1 MTTYSD
7 DPNSSIGR
15 INMKIK
21 SFFTITLS
29 PIALSLLLLAV
40 PFSESLSENVTSQQ
54 ILDKIDKMYRG
65 KSSIGTY
72 LMKIKTTH
80 WERKLRIKSWTKDL
94 DYTLIRI
101 EYPKK
106 EKGVATL
113 KVENNLWNYLPKIKR
128 VIKVPSSLMMG
139 SWMGSHFT
147 NDDLVKESTLAN
159 DYHHRI
165 TFEGKREEQEVYE
178 ITLFP
183 KEEAAVVWG
192 KIVVVVRQKD
202 LIPLYQ
208 EYCDEKEKP
217 VRKMILGD
225 VKKMGGRLLP
235 TRMRVVPY
243 DKPGEF
249 TEITYMDISFDMELP
264 ETFFSLR
271 NLKQQGS

>member
-1 MTTYSD
+1 
-7 DPNSSIGR
+7 
-15 INMKIK
+15 MKIK
-21 SFFTITLS
+21 SFLIIALPLVTLFLLTLS
-29 PIALSLLLLAV
+29 A

-65 KSSIGTY
+65 ESSIGTY

-80 WERKLRIKSWTKDL
+80 WERNLRIKSWTRDL

-106 EKGVATL
+106 EKGVTTL

-128 VIKVPSSLMMG
+128 VLKVPSSLMMG

-165 TFEGKREEQEVYE
+165 TFEGKRDGQEVYE
-178 ITLFP
+178 ITLLP

-217 VRKMILGD
+217 VRKMILSD

-235 TRMRVVPY
+235 SSMKVIPY

-249 TEITYMDISFDMELP
+249 TEIIYLDIAFDMELP

-271 NLKQQGS
+271 NLKQQGD

>member
-1 MTTYSD
+1 M
-7 DPNSSIGR
+7 N
-15 INMKIK
+15 IK
-21 SFFTITLS
+21 RFFTITLS
-29 PIALSLLLLAV
+29 LVTLSILTLSV

-80 WERKLRIKSWTKDL
+80 WERKLRIKSWTRDL

-178 ITLFP
+178 ITLLP

-225 VKKMGGRLLP
+225 IKEMGGRLLP
-235 TRMRVVPY
+235 TSMKVVPY

-249 TEITYMDISFDMELP
+249 TEITYMDIAFDMELP

-271 NLKQQGS
+271 NLKQQGG

>member
-1 MTTYSD
+1 
-7 DPNSSIGR
+7 
-15 INMKIK
+15 MKIK
-21 SFFTITLS
+21 SFFTI
-29 PIALSLLLLAV
+29 ALPLVMLFLLTFSV

-65 KSSIGTY
+65 ESSIGTY

-80 WERKLRIKSWTKDL
+80 WERNLRIKSWTRDL

-165 TFEGKREEQEVYE
+165 TFEGKRDGQEVYE
-178 ITLFP
+178 ITLLP

-217 VRKMILGD
+217 VRKMILSD

-235 TRMRVVPY
+235 SSMKVIPY

-249 TEITYMDISFDMELP
+249 TEIIYLDIAFDMELP

-271 NLKQQGS
+271 NLKQQGD

>member
-1 MTTYSD
+1 
-7 DPNSSIGR
+7 
-15 INMKIK
+15 MKIK
-21 SFFTITLS
+21 SFLTIALPLVTLFLLTLS
-29 PIALSLLLLAV
+29 V

-54 ILDKIDKMYRG
+54 ILDKLDKMYRG
-65 KSSIGTY
+65 ESSIGTY

-80 WERKLRIKSWTKDL
+80 WERNLRIKSWTRNL

-165 TFEGKREEQEVYE
+165 TFEGKREGQEVYE
-178 ITLFP
+178 ITLLP

-192 KIVVVVRQKD
+192 KIIILIRKKD
-202 LIPLYQ
+202 LMPLYQ

-217 VRKMILGD
+217 VRKMILDD

-235 TRMRVVPY
+235 SSMKVIPY

-249 TEITYMDISFDMELP
+249 TEIIYVDIAFDMKLP

-271 NLKQQGS
+271 NLKQQGD

>member
-1 MTTYSD
+1 
-7 DPNSSIGR
+7 
-15 INMKIK
+15 MKIK
-21 SFFTITLS
+21 SFFTI
-29 PIALSLLLLAV
+29 ALPLVMLFLLTFSV

-80 WERKLRIKSWTKDL
+80 WERNLRIKSWTRDL

-165 TFEGKREEQEVYE
+165 TFEGKRDGQEVYE
-178 ITLFP
+178 ITLLP

-217 VRKMILGD
+217 VRKMILSD

-235 TRMRVVPY
+235 SSMKVIPY

-249 TEITYMDISFDMELP
+249 TEIIYLDIAFDMELP

-271 NLKQQGS
+271 NLKQQGD

>member
-1 MTTYSD
+1 M
-7 DPNSSIGR
+7 N
-15 INMKIK
+15 IK
-21 SFFTITLS
+21 RFFTITLS
-29 PIALSLLLLAV
+29 LVTLFLLTLAV

-80 WERKLRIKSWTKDL
+80 WERNLRIKSWTRDL

-159 DYHHRI
+159 DYNHRI
-165 TFEGKREEQEVYE
+165 TFEGMRDGQEVYE
-178 ITLFP
+178 ITLLP

-192 KIVVVVRQKD
+192 KIIILIRKKD
-202 LIPLYQ
+202 LMPLYQ

-217 VRKMILGD
+217 VRQMILSD
-225 VKKMGGRLLP
+225 IKKMGGRLLP
-235 TRMRVVPY
+235 SRMKVIPY

-249 TEITYMDISFDMELP
+249 TEIIYLDIAFDMELP

-271 NLKQQGS
+271 NLKQQGG

>member
-1 MTTYSD
+1 
-7 DPNSSIGR
+7 
-15 INMKIK
+15 
-21 SFFTITLS
+21 
-29 PIALSLLLLAV
+29 
-40 PFSESLSENVTSQQ
+40 LSEELTSQQ
-54 ILDKIDKMYRG
+54 ILDKVDKMWRG
-65 KSSIGTY
+65 ESSVGTY

-80 WERKLRIKSWTKDL
+80 WGRNLRIKSWTKGL

-128 VIKVPSSLMMG
+128 IIKVPSSLMMG

-147 NDDLVKESTLAN
+147 NDDLVKESTLVN

-165 TFEGKREEQEVYE
+165 TFEGERDGQEVYE
-178 ITLFP
+178 ITLLP

-192 KIVVVVRQKD
+192 KIIILIRKRD
-202 LIPLYQ
+202 LMPLY
-208 EYCDEKEKP
+208 EEFCDEKEKP
-217 VRKMILGD
+217 VRKMILSD
-225 VKKMGGRLLP
+225 VKKMGGRFLP
-235 TRMRVVPY
+235 TRMKVVPY

-249 TEITYMDISFDMELP
+249 TEITYVDIAFDIELP

-271 NLKQQGS
+271 NLKQQGG

>member
-1 MTTYSD
+1 
-7 DPNSSIGR
+7 
-15 INMKIK
+15 MKIK
-21 SFFTITLS
+21 SFLIIALPLVTLFLLTLS
-29 PIALSLLLLAV
+29 A

-65 KSSIGTY
+65 ESSIGTY

-80 WERKLRIKSWTKDL
+80 WERNLRIKSWTRDL

-165 TFEGKREEQEVYE
+165 TFEGKRDGQEVYE
-178 ITLFP
+178 ITLLP

-217 VRKMILGD
+217 VRKMILSD

-235 TRMRVVPY
+235 SSMKVIPY

-249 TEITYMDISFDMELP
+249 TEIIYLDIAFDMELP

-271 NLKQQGS
+271 NLKQQGD